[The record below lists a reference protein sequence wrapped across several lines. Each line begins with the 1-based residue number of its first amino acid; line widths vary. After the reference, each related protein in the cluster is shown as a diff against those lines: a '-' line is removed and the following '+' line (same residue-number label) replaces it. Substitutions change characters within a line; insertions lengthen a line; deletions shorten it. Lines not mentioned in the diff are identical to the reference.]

1 MVLDDTLIEILSVAL
16 SALATL
22 CVFAFTGFPL
32 WTCVVIGLC
41 GYALL
46 KMVLRP
52 SLRTFPPTSYALITG
67 ASMGIGKEIAICC
80 AKSKLNVILVAR
92 TKSKLEQL
100 GRELTDRFGVRSVP
114 ISMDLSKSEA
124 PQQLFDQVKSLGL
137 NVALLVNNAGFGAHG
152 AVSEIP
158 TERQQE
164 MIQVNVT
171 TLAHLTRL
179 FLPSML
185 ESKCGAIMNLGSS
198 AGFQPGPLASCYF
211 ASKGFVNAYSE
222 GLSIELRGT
231 ITAGFVE
238 PSPPRINVL
247 NCLACGCRGSAA
259 VCAGTG
265 VTCTVVCPPGVETN
279 FSQAAGTVDTVLFT
293 YTPVLSAAK
302 CAQIAFEDTLRGRR
316 MSIPGL
322 MTKMMF
328 HSLRC
333 MPRIVTLYPQ
343 SPWVASAPT
352 SSRRQLV
359 SSSRSTTQ
367 D

>member
-1 MVLDDTLIEILSVAL
+1 
-16 SALATL
+16 
-22 CVFAFTGFPL
+22 
-32 WTCVVIGLC
+32 
-41 GYALL
+41 
-46 KMVLRP
+46 
-52 SLRTFPPTSYALITG
+52 
-67 ASMGIGKEIAICC
+67 
-80 AKSKLNVILVAR
+80 
-92 TKSKLEQL
+92 
-100 GRELTDRFGVRSVP
+100 
-114 ISMDLSKSEA
+114 MDLSKSEA

-231 ITAGFVE
+231 
-238 PSPPRINVL
+238 
-247 NCLACGCRGSAA
+247 
-259 VCAGTG
+259 G

-333 MPRIVTLYPQ
+333 MPRIVTLYV
-343 SPWVASAPT
+343 SKLF
-352 SSRRQLV
+352 SSDV
-359 SSSRSTTQ
+359 
-367 D
+367 